1 MKKGFTLVELLVV
14 IVILGL
20 IALVVYPAI
29 LGVINNSKQKA
40 SENQEKII
48 ENAAKKWG
56 LENSSKLPDKDKVC
70 KVELKDL
77 TKYIGNDDFIDP
89 KTNKGIEGCVKVS
102 LAAENE
108 GNQYQYHYED
118 KDNCNNIENE
128 C

>member
-29 LGVINNSKQKA
+29 LGVINNSKQDAYK
-40 SENQEKII
+40 NQKKII

-56 LENSSKLPDKDKVC
+56 LENSS
-70 KVELKDL
+70 ELTDGMCVDVKDL
-77 TKYIGNDDFIDP
+77 KKYIGNDDFIDP

-108 GNQYQYHYED
+108 GNQYQYDYED
-118 KDNCNNIENE
+118 KDVCNNIENE